1 MPEPV
6 RHRDRWRIA
15 ILLGMGVLV
24 NYIDRV
30 NISVSF
36 DALHSDFGLSAVG
49 FGYLLGAFNWTYATL
64 QLPVGVLLDRFGVKR
79 IGLIGAFLWSLASF
93 GAAISPGVG
102 ILFGMRLLLGLG
114 EAPTFPANAK
124 AIDQWFPRTE
134 RGLPTAIFDAAAKF
148 GPAVGIPTVGILLIH
163 FGWRWSFAASGAL
176 SFLYLGAFFLF
187 YKDNPS
193 ASHADSHAGTTRDG
207 APLIYL
213 LRQRKV
219 IGLVT
224 GFFGYNYCFYLLL
237 FWLPTYFSTL
247 HLDPIH
253 SAFYSAVPWLF
264 ATLTDLLIGGLLV
277 DRLIRRG
284 YDQTKVRLSTLIG
297 GTLGGLCIAG
307 AILTHSSIVAVVWLS
322 LSLGGLSAAAPVG
335 WSLPALIAPRG
346 SVGKVSS
353 ILNTG
358 NQLSG
363 IAAPVVTGYILT
375 RTHSF
380 AAAFGVAACLLVAG
394 IFAYLFLLRSIEPV
408 PEKYISAA
416 AIRQFP

>member
-1 MPEPV
+1 
-6 RHRDRWRIA
+6 
-15 ILLGMGVLV
+15 
-24 NYIDRV
+24 
-30 NISVSF
+30 
-36 DALHSDFGLSAVG
+36 
-49 FGYLLGAFNWTYATL
+49 
-64 QLPVGVLLDRFGVKR
+64 
-79 IGLIGAFLWSLASF
+79 
-93 GAAISPGVG
+93 
-102 ILFGMRLLLGLG
+102 
-114 EAPTFPANAK
+114 
-124 AIDQWFPRTE
+124 
-134 RGLPTAIFDAAAKF
+134 
-148 GPAVGIPTVGILLIH
+148 
-163 FGWRWSFAASGAL
+163 
-176 SFLYLGAFFLF
+176 
-187 YKDNPS
+187 
-193 ASHADSHAGTTRDG
+193 
-207 APLIYL
+207 

-253 SAFYSAVPWLF
+253 AAFYSAVPWLF

-277 DRLIRRG
+277 DHLIRRG
-284 YDQTKVRLSTLIG
+284 YDQTNVRLSTLIG
-297 GTLGGLCIAG
+297 GTLAGLCIAG
-307 AILTHSSIVAVVWLS
+307 AILTHSSVVAVIWLS

-363 IAAPVVTGYILT
+363 IVAPVVTGYILT
-375 RTHSF
+375 WTHSF

-408 PEKYISAA
+408 PEPPAYAFLS
-416 AIRQFP
+416 

>member
-1 MPEPV
+1 MPEQMLD
-6 RHRDRWRIA
+6 RRRWRIA
-15 ILLGMGVLV
+15 ILLGIGVLV

-36 DALHSDFGLSAVG
+36 DALHSEFGLSALG
-49 FGYLLGAFNWTYATL
+49 FGYLLGAFNWTYASM
-64 QLPVGVLLDRFGVKR
+64 QLPVGVLLDRFGVKP
-79 IGLIGAFLWSLASF
+79 IGRIGAFVWSLASF
-93 GAAISPGVG
+93 GAAISPGIG
-102 ILFGMRLLLGLG
+102 FLFAMRLLLGLG

-124 AIDQWFPRTE
+124 AVAQWFPRTE
-134 RGLPTAIFDAAAKF
+134 RGLSTAIFDAAAKF
-148 GPAVGIPTVGILLIH
+148 GPAIGVPIVGILLIH

-176 SFLYLGAFFLF
+176 SLLYFGAFCLF
-187 YKDNPS
+187 YRDNP
-193 ASHADSHAGTTRDG
+193 AAAHAGSYAGAPRDG
-207 APLIYL
+207 APLTYL

-247 HLDPIH
+247 HLDQIH

-277 DRLIRRG
+277 DHLIRRG
-284 YDQTKVRLSTLIG
+284 YDQTKVRLSTLVG
-297 GTLGGLCIAG
+297 GTLAGLCIAG
-307 AILTHSSIVAVVWLS
+307 AILTHSSGVAVVWLS

-363 IAAPVVTGYILT
+363 IVAPVVTGYILT
-375 RTHSF
+375 WTHSF

-394 IFAYLFLLRSIEPV
+394 IFAYVLLLGSIEPV
-408 PEKYISAA
+408 PEPPVHAVLL
-416 AIRQFP
+416 

>member
-6 RHRDRWRIA
+6 RHRHRWRIA

-335 WSLPALIAPRG
+335 WSLSALIAPRG

-380 AAAFGVAACLLVAG
+380 AAAFGVAACLLGAG